1 METHT
6 NTPTQPP
13 LRILA
18 ALLTAKEQLCA
29 RLADLGGQFETRLL
43 RHQVTRA
50 QDEMGQLSI
59 EAGQIVRGKDD
70 VRASFRHAMAD
81 GVITRA
87 EAKQI
92 QWRIGKLSHA
102 ADVHHHHIN
111 HLSAS

>member
-50 QDEMGQLSI
+50 QASATTLAN
-59 EAGQIVRGKDD
+59 EAGIIVKGKTSVDEAI
-70 VRASFRHAMAD
+70 RNALAD
-81 GVITRA
+81 GRITLP
-87 EAKQI
+87 EI
-92 QWRIGKLSHA
+92 QHIKRKLGHLGTVA
-102 ADVHHHHIN
+102 RRHHHN
-111 HLSAS
+111 LNQFAS